1 MLFRVAIPSGRPR
14 RVRAVFLSYLI
25 LSGCPFGDGSETDR
39 SLRCVQ
45 AFPSSAR
52 SWRAGVPR
60 VEWIRAR
67 LGMLTRGVIRSVV
80 PSQQ

>member
-1 MLFRVAIPSGRPR
+1 MSVRVFVPIR
-14 RVRAVFLSYLI
+14 RGALSLTAQ
-25 LSGCPFGDGSETDR
+25 TDR

-45 AFPSSAR
+45 VFPSSAR